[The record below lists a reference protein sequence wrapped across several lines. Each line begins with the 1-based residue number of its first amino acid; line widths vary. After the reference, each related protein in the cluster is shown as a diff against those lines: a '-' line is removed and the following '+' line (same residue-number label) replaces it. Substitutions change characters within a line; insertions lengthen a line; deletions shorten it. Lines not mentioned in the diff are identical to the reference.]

1 MKSFINY
8 SKDTDFPIENLPYGI
23 FSTKDDPKHRIGVAI
38 GDFVLDLSK
47 ISHLF
52 NGPLLKDKQDAFKQS
67 VLNSFMELNHEAW
80 TEARKLLQHIL
91 SAKTN
96 PADMEIE
103 NFIKEKALTKISE
116 CQMHLPARIGDYT
129 DFYCSRGHANNMGK
143 LFRGKDNELPPN
155 WLHLPVGYHGRA
167 SSVIVSSTPVTRPNG
182 QTQPAN
188 DKPPIFG
195 PSSKLDIELEMALF
209 VGGPENPL
217 GKPIPISEAHKRIF
231 GLVLMNDWSARD
243 IQKWE
248 YFPLGPFLGK
258 SFGTSISP
266 WIITID
272 ALRPFIVPNVV
283 QDPEAMPYLR
293 HADAFNFNVD
303 LEILYKTPK
312 MEKPEL
318 LSTPNMSKHLYWNIK
333 QMLTHHASNGCNLRA
348 GDLMGTGT
356 ISGND
361 PKEFGSLVEL
371 SWNGTRP
378 IDLKTKDG
386 ADSRCFLQDGDE
398 IILRGHCHN
407 EEYRIG
413 FGECA
418 GKILP
423 APPQ

>member
-1 MKSFINY
+1 
-8 SKDTDFPIENLPYGI
+8 
-23 FSTKDDPKHRIGVAI
+23 
-38 GDFVLDLSK
+38 
-47 ISHLF
+47 
-52 NGPLLKDKQDAFKQS
+52 
-67 VLNSFMELNHEAW
+67 
-80 TEARKLLQHIL
+80 
-91 SAKTN
+91 
-96 PADMEIE
+96 
-103 NFIKEKALTKISE
+103 
-116 CQMHLPARIGDYT
+116 
-129 DFYCSRGHANNMGK
+129 
-143 LFRGKDNELPPN
+143 
-155 WLHLPVGYHGRA
+155 LHLPVGYHGRA

-303 LEILYKTPK
+303 LEILYK
-312 MEKPEL
+312 
-318 LSTPNMSKHLYWNIK
+318 
-333 QMLTHHASNGCNLRA
+333 
-348 GDLMGTGT
+348 
-356 ISGND
+356 
-361 PKEFGSLVEL
+361 
-371 SWNGTRP
+371 
-378 IDLKTKDG
+378 
-386 ADSRCFLQDGDE
+386 
-398 IILRGHCHN
+398 
-407 EEYRIG
+407 
-413 FGECA
+413 
-418 GKILP
+418 
-423 APPQ
+423 